1 MKNEKKTGAAK
12 VTPKG
17 DTTQKRRQSK
27 RMAQLNEKAQAK
39 GWSGISEYLTAVL
52 KDEVT
57 IPQNNA

>member
-1 MKNEKKTGAAK
+1 MKNQKKTGAAK
-12 VTPKG
+12 VAPKG

-52 KDEVT
+52 KDEIT